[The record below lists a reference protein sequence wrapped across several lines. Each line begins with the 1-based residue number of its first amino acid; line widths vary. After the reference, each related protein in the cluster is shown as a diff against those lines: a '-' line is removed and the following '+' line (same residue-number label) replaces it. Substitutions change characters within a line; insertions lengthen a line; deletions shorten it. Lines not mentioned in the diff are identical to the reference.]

1 MKNTK
6 NLTELQ
12 QRALQAAKVA
22 VSGCPLMEGR
32 DKANIE
38 DFVGEELTIEDAYP
52 MTGEDDKRYFCV
64 TIESDDTIFFLS
76 GGGLTKALEAIYE
89 CFDEDLDNFRG
100 GVKGICFR
108 FENKRKTK
116 NGRNFRP
123 ITIL

>member
-1 MKNTK
+1 MAKNK
-6 NLTELQ
+6 NLSEIQ

-22 VSGCPLMEGR
+22 TSGCPLMEGR

-38 DFVGEELTIEDAYP
+38 DFTGEELTIADAYP
-52 MTGEDDKRYFCV
+52 MTGEDKRYYCV
-64 TIESDDTIFFLS
+64 TVDEDENIFFLS
-76 GGGLTKALEAIYE
+76 GGGLTKALDAIYE
-89 CFDEDLDNFRG
+89 CFDEDLDNFRE

-116 NGRNFRP
+116 NGRNYRP